1 MCVHIHVR
9 TVGGDKLILDPRRS
23 WGPVL
28 ECRRIGRPLPGVAP
42 GELAQDGA
50 IRILGVIRVLSD
62 RRLLVNVLP
71 TRRKLLSL
79 ADDEVNH
86 PPNIAKQPSGSV
98 RSISFAF
105 QAPSLPALLRIA
117 LIFHIERRQREKRLL
132 EKLPH
137 FHLLAIEL
145 FRAIFSADAV
155 EPMEPACGEISF

>member
-1 MCVHIHVR
+1 MCIYICIR

-50 IRILGVIRVLSD
+50 IRILGAIRVLSD

-86 PPNIAKQPSGSV
+86 PPNIAKTIIIRFG
-98 RSISFAF
+98 
-105 QAPSLPALLRIA
+105 
-117 LIFHIERRQREKRLL
+117 
-132 EKLPH
+132 
-137 FHLLAIEL
+137 
-145 FRAIFSADAV
+145 
-155 EPMEPACGEISF
+155 